1 MCIIFLSYSWRNYI
15 YKRWREG
22 IEDSM
27 NVEYIAFS
35 ANIETEKEKKT
46 IESHIKL
53 YKCYFFRSISSV
65 GERARARLPALRAPS
80 LVRKSQRRWGDRRY
94 ITFFFLSST
103 FSVAFYGKERE
114 EEEKKRKR
122 REYDSQCV
130 PPPIP
135 PATNRQRERERWYYY
150 ILYYTLPAC
159 TFSSVLVETAFRAD
173 VDGKFSCA
181 ASHLDPCCSS
191 HLRTSVA
198 GLN

>member
-1 MCIIFLSYSWRNYI
+1 MRCLEKSFSFFFSSSQHFVCIIFLSYSWRNYI

-94 ITFFFLSST
+94 ITFFFSFLDI
-103 FSVAFYGKERE
+103 FRRVLRKG
-114 EEEKKRKR
+114 KR
-122 REYDSQCV
+122 RRRKKKGKGENMIANASPLLSH
-130 PPPIP
+130 PPPIG
-135 PATNRQRERERWYYY
+135 RERERGGTT
-150 ILYYTLPAC
+150 IFYTIPC
-159 TFSSVLVETAFRAD
+159 PLVPSAQ
-173 VDGKFSCA
+173 S
-181 ASHLDPCCSS
+181 
-191 HLRTSVA
+191 
-198 GLN
+198 

>member
-1 MCIIFLSYSWRNYI
+1 
-15 YKRWREG
+15 
-22 IEDSM
+22 M

-114 EEEKKRKR
+114 EEEKKK
-122 REYDSQCV
+122 EK
-130 PPPIP
+130 
-135 PATNRQRERERWYYY
+135 ER
-150 ILYYTLPAC
+150 L
-159 TFSSVLVETAFRAD
+159 
-173 VDGKFSCA
+173 
-181 ASHLDPCCSS
+181 
-191 HLRTSVA
+191 
-198 GLN
+198 